1 MYFTKKNCELMFG
14 GDSAT
19 AMQREV
25 FGAEHS
31 TAAATFKQ
39 CSLTPFDIEQLVSRS
54 IVTVSISTTWQKP
67 SYDKFLAPTF
77 P

>member
-1 MYFTKKNCELMFG
+1 MFG

-19 AMQREV
+19 AMHREV

-31 TAAATFKQ
+31 IAAAATFKQ